1 MASPSGYTTASTNR
15 SFPSARR
22 NILGESS
29 RELRDTRQS
38 VPTQNF
44 YGSGPRGSST
54 SRVYLNSCRSLRNDH
69 DDDPIIDWQQGEL
82 LPTTPPV
89 RKHAGFVPSGH
100 SRTYQ
105 YADDNEADRA
115 EPRQPTPGESSS
127 EAGVQLLASEVA
139 TLQSTIDMVLERQQS
154 IVKCNEE
161 LKLQIQKL
169 TQSDVVTSTRK
180 RKTSLSVQ
188 NKIRKL
194 HNSLDKENQLKSQE
208 PVTSAHNAK
217 VVSRIVN
224 ELGDFSREEVEAG
237 IAIYR
242 RTLKRIPNEA
252 ESKRR
257 AIRARQQRLW
267 ERRSA
272 QVTDQ
277 EKGKWDVLKPTHMS
291 EEEEMDTCPVVTLC
305 FCCLVTRHSPELVSY
320 FLFS

>member
-1 MASPSGYTTASTNR
+1 M
-15 SFPSARR
+15 
-22 NILGESS
+22 
-29 RELRDTRQS
+29 
-38 VPTQNF
+38 PTQNF

-89 RKHAGFVPSGH
+89 RNHAGFVPSGH

-188 NKIRKL
+188 VQIPYSIHAISNVLPFLSCLFIEQ
-194 HNSLDKENQLKSQE
+194 NSKTSQFSGQRE
-208 PVTSAHNAK
+208 STEVSRTVSSVAYTFNLYWLREFFVLRVTSAHNAK

-224 ELGDFSREEVEAG
+224 ELGDFSREEVEG
-237 IAIYR
+237 MCCCR
-242 RTLKRIPNEA
+242 LK
-252 ESKRR
+252 
-257 AIRARQQRLW
+257 
-267 ERRSA
+267 
-272 QVTDQ
+272 V
-277 EKGKWDVLKPTHMS
+277 
-291 EEEEMDTCPVVTLC
+291 
-305 FCCLVTRHSPELVSY
+305 
-320 FLFS
+320 